1 MAAGKTSRRGLK
13 ICCAVTAIFLVLI
26 AAVLVALSF
35 TMLKPRDP
43 RISLHLEG
51 LQNIDLLMLMNT
63 TANVTLGTVFTVEN
77 RNYASFRYKNSTAY
91 VDFHG
96 DLVGEA
102 LIGERNVPAR
112 GKLNVTTSV
121 TLMTGNLVMNP
132 HFFADLGS
140 GSLNLTSTATL
151 VGKTSLL
158 KIFKK
163 HATVYNRC
171 NISVFVFTRSVESI
185 CETKLKM

>member
-35 TMLKPRDP
+35 TMFKPKHP

-51 LQNIDLLMLMNT
+51 LQNIDLLMLMNA

-112 GKLNVTTSV
+112 GKLNVTPSV

-171 NISVFVFTRSVESI
+171 NISVFVFTSSVESI